1 MARKPHIEY
10 PDSFCHIIA
19 RSNLMK
25 PWISILF
32 IILGIVLFIF
42 GGMLVLTFY
51 SFPIISKIM
60 VVALWS
66 AVITFSIVAIIGLAI
81 LTLGIINLI
90 RFKRQSS

>member
-1 MARKPHIEY
+1 
-10 PDSFCHIIA
+10 
-19 RSNLMK
+19 MK

-51 SFPIISKIM
+51 SFPIIPKIM
-60 VVALWS
+60 VVTLWN

-90 RFKRQSS
+90 RFKRQPS